1 MAVKSKDEIMNAI
14 KERLKDDTSDS
25 ALGLIEDINDTYDS
39 LSKQVTEAGD
49 WKTKYE
55 TNDKEWREKY
65 KERFFSGGSTEPQL
79 APEPDE
85 PEKPLNYED
94 LFKQE

>member
-39 LSKQVTEAGD
+39 LSQQVTEAGD

-65 KERFFSGGSTEPQL
+65 KERFFSGGSTEPQPT
-79 APEPDE
+79 PEPDE